1 MSLVAE
7 GVSVRFGGLAAIED
21 VSFTLEPGE
30 IVGLIGPNGAGKT
43 TLVNVLSGFQ
53 KPSAGEVR
61 LEGRRFVGATP
72 DAFARAGIARTF
84 QAVRLFKGL
93 SVSENLEVSLVANG
107 LSRRRARE
115 RAKALL
121 AEFLPGDRGRMP
133 AAALTYGEE
142 RKVGIAR
149 ALALEPRYLLLDEPA
164 AGMAAAEVEDLRSAI
179 VRVRAAYGCGILVV
193 EHNMALIFA
202 LCDRIHVLGS
212 GRTIASRLAGR
223 NQRQCESARGLSRR
237 VGERIRMSSSSEAV
251 LRVEDL
257 TIRYDVRDRRQR
269 RRRSKSARVRSS
281 RSSART
287 APAKARSCRRSPQS
301 RPEREAASKSAGAR
315 PMASLAAKS

>member
-1 MSLVAE
+1 MALVAE
-7 GVSVRFGGLAAIED
+7 GVSVRFGGLAAID
-21 VSFTLEPGE
+21 SVSFTLERGE

-61 LEGRRFVGATP
+61 LDGRRFDGATP
-72 DAFARAGIARTF
+72 DVFARAGVARTF
-84 QAVRLFKGL
+84 QAVRLFKQL
-93 SVSENLEVSLVANG
+93 NVSENLEVSLVANG
-107 LSRRRARE
+107 LSRSRARE

-121 AEFLPGDRGRMP
+121 AEFLPGDRGAMP

-164 AGMAAAEVEDLRSAI
+164 AGMATAEVEDLRGAI
-179 VRVRAAYGCGILVV
+179 VRVRAAYGCGVLVV

-212 GRTIASRLAGR
+212 GRTLAVGSPDAI
-223 NQRQCESARGLSRR
+223 SANAT
-237 VGERIRMSSSSEAV
+237 V
-251 LRVEDL
+251 
-257 TIRYDVRDRRQR
+257 
-269 RRRSKSARVRSS
+269 
-281 RSSART
+281 
-287 APAKARSCRRSPQS
+287 
-301 RPEREAASKSAGAR
+301 REAYLGVSENASA
-315 PMASLAAKS
+315 

>member
-7 GVSVRFGGLAAIED
+7 GVSVRFGGLAAID
-21 VSFTLEPGE
+21 GVSLTLEPGE
-30 IVGLIGPNGAGKT
+30 IAGLIGPNGAGKT

-61 LEGRRFVGATP
+61 LDGRRFDGATP

-84 QAVRLFKGL
+84 QAVRLFKRL

-107 LSRRRARE
+107 LSRSRARD

-121 AEFLPGDRGRMP
+121 AEFLPGDRGDMP

-149 ALALEPRYLLLDEPA
+149 ALALEPSYLLLDEPA
-164 AGMAAAEVEDLRSAI
+164 AGMAAAEVEDLRGAI
-179 VRVRAAYGCGILVV
+179 VRIRAAYGCGILVV

-212 GRTIASRLAGR
+212 GRALAVGSPGEISANAS
-223 NQRQCESARGLSRR
+223 
-237 VGERIRMSSSSEAV
+237 V
-251 LRVEDL
+251 
-257 TIRYDVRDRRQR
+257 
-269 RRRSKSARVRSS
+269 
-281 RSSART
+281 
-287 APAKARSCRRSPQS
+287 
-301 RPEREAASKSAGAR
+301 REAYLGVSENASA
-315 PMASLAAKS
+315 

>member
-7 GVSVRFGGLAAIED
+7 GVSVRFGGLGAIDD

-53 KPSAGEVR
+53 KPSAGEVS
-61 LEGRRFVGATP
+61 LDGHRFDGATP
-72 DAFARAGIARTF
+72 DAFARAGVARTF
-84 QAVRLFKGL
+84 QAVRLFKRL

-107 LSRRRARE
+107 LSRSRARD

-121 AEFLPGDRGRMP
+121 AEFLPGDRGAMP

-164 AGMAAAEVEDLRSAI
+164 AGMAAAEVEDLRAAV
-179 VRVRAAYGCGILVV
+179 VRVRTAYGCGILVV

-212 GRTIASRLAGR
+212 GKTLAIGAPD
-223 NQRQCESARGLSRR
+223 EISANTT
-237 VGERIRMSSSSEAV
+237 V
-251 LRVEDL
+251 
-257 TIRYDVRDRRQR
+257 
-269 RRRSKSARVRSS
+269 
-281 RSSART
+281 
-287 APAKARSCRRSPQS
+287 
-301 RPEREAASKSAGAR
+301 REAYLGVSENASA
-315 PMASLAAKS
+315 

>member
-1 MSLVAE
+1 MALVAE
-7 GVSVRFGGLAAIED
+7 GVSVRFGGLGAIDD

-53 KPSAGEVR
+53 KPSAGEVS
-61 LEGRRFVGATP
+61 LDGRRFDGATP
-72 DAFARAGIARTF
+72 DAFARAGVARTF
-84 QAVRLFKGL
+84 QAVRLFKRL

-107 LSRRRARE
+107 LSRSRARD

-121 AEFLPGDRGRMP
+121 AEFLPGDRGAMP

-164 AGMAAAEVEDLRSAI
+164 AGMAAAEVEDLRAAV
-179 VRVRAAYGCGILVV
+179 VRVRTAYGCGILVV

-212 GRTIASRLAGR
+212 GKTLAIGAPD
-223 NQRQCESARGLSRR
+223 EISANTT
-237 VGERIRMSSSSEAV
+237 V
-251 LRVEDL
+251 
-257 TIRYDVRDRRQR
+257 
-269 RRRSKSARVRSS
+269 
-281 RSSART
+281 
-287 APAKARSCRRSPQS
+287 
-301 RPEREAASKSAGAR
+301 REAYLGVSENASA
-315 PMASLAAKS
+315 

>member
-1 MSLVAE
+1 MSLVAD
-7 GVSVRFGGLAAIED
+7 GVSVRFGGLAAID
-21 VSFTLEPGE
+21 GVSFTLEPGA

-61 LEGRRFVGATP
+61 LDERRLVGAAP

-107 LSRRRARE
+107 LSRSRARE

-121 AEFLPGDRGRMP
+121 AEFLPGGRGATP
-133 AAALTYGEE
+133 ASALTYGEE
-142 RKVGIAR
+142 RKVGIVR

-164 AGMAAAEVEDLRSAI
+164 AGMAAAEAEDLRAAI
-179 VRVRAAYGCGILVV
+179 LRVRVAYGCGILVV

-202 LCDRIHVLGS
+202 LCDRIHALGS
-212 GRTIASRLAGR
+212 GRTIAVGSPAEIRANAKVREAYLGAP
-223 NQRQCESARGLSRR
+223 ESA
-237 VGERIRMSSSSEAV
+237 
-251 LRVEDL
+251 
-257 TIRYDVRDRRQR
+257 
-269 RRRSKSARVRSS
+269 SA
-281 RSSART
+281 
-287 APAKARSCRRSPQS
+287 
-301 RPEREAASKSAGAR
+301 
-315 PMASLAAKS
+315 

>member
-1 MSLVAE
+1 MSLVAD
-7 GVSVRFGGLAAIED
+7 GVSVRFGGLAAID
-21 VSFTLEPGE
+21 GVSFTLEPGA

-61 LEGRRFVGATP
+61 LDERRLVGAAP

-107 LSRRRARE
+107 LSRSRARE

-121 AEFLPGDRGRMP
+121 AEFLPGDRGATP
-133 AAALTYGEE
+133 ASALTYGEE

-164 AGMAAAEVEDLRSAI
+164 AGMAAAEVEDLRAAI
-179 VRVRAAYGCGILVV
+179 LRVRVAYGCGILVV

-202 LCDRIHVLGS
+202 LCDRIHALGS
-212 GRTIASRLAGR
+212 GRTIAVGSPAEIRANAKVREAYLGAP
-223 NQRQCESARGLSRR
+223 ESA
-237 VGERIRMSSSSEAV
+237 
-251 LRVEDL
+251 
-257 TIRYDVRDRRQR
+257 
-269 RRRSKSARVRSS
+269 SA
-281 RSSART
+281 
-287 APAKARSCRRSPQS
+287 
-301 RPEREAASKSAGAR
+301 
-315 PMASLAAKS
+315 

>member
-7 GVSVRFGGLAAIED
+7 GVSVRFGGLGAIDD

-53 KPSAGEVR
+53 KPSAGEVS
-61 LEGRRFVGATP
+61 LDGRRFDGATP
-72 DAFARAGIARTF
+72 DAFARAGVARTF
-84 QAVRLFKGL
+84 QAVRLFKRL

-107 LSRRRARE
+107 LSRSRARD

-121 AEFLPGDRGRMP
+121 AEFLPGDRGAMP

-164 AGMAAAEVEDLRSAI
+164 AGMAAAEVEDLRAAV
-179 VRVRAAYGCGILVV
+179 VRVRTAYGCGILVV

-212 GRTIASRLAGR
+212 GRTLAIGSP
-223 NQRQCESARGLSRR
+223 EEISANTK
-237 VGERIRMSSSSEAV
+237 V
-251 LRVEDL
+251 
-257 TIRYDVRDRRQR
+257 
-269 RRRSKSARVRSS
+269 
-281 RSSART
+281 
-287 APAKARSCRRSPQS
+287 
-301 RPEREAASKSAGAR
+301 REAYLGVTENVSV
-315 PMASLAAKS
+315 

>member
-1 MSLVAE
+1 MALVAE
-7 GVSVRFGGLAAIED
+7 GVSVRFGGLAAID
-21 VSFTLEPGE
+21 SVSFTLERGE

-61 LEGRRFVGATP
+61 LDGRRFDGATP
-72 DAFARAGIARTF
+72 DVFARAGVARTF
-84 QAVRLFKGL
+84 QAVRLFKQL
-93 SVSENLEVSLVANG
+93 NVSENLEVSLVANG
-107 LSRRRARE
+107 LSRSRARD

-121 AEFLPGDRGRMP
+121 AEFLPGDRGAMP

-164 AGMAAAEVEDLRSAI
+164 AGMAAAEVEDLRRAI
-179 VRVRAAYGCGILVV
+179 VRVGAAYGCGILVV

-212 GRTIASRLAGR
+212 GRTIAVGSPDEISANVTVREAYLGVS
-223 NQRQCESARGLSRR
+223 ESAS
-237 VGERIRMSSSSEAV
+237 
-251 LRVEDL
+251 
-257 TIRYDVRDRRQR
+257 T
-269 RRRSKSARVRSS
+269 
-281 RSSART
+281 
-287 APAKARSCRRSPQS
+287 
-301 RPEREAASKSAGAR
+301 
-315 PMASLAAKS
+315 

>member
-7 GVSVRFGGLAAIED
+7 GVSVRFGGLAAID
-21 VSFTLEPGE
+21 GVSFTLEPGE

-53 KPSAGEVR
+53 RPSAGEVR
-61 LEGRRFVGATP
+61 LEERRFVGAAP

-84 QAVRLFKGL
+84 QAVRLFKQL

-107 LSRRRARE
+107 LSRSRARE

-133 AAALTYGEE
+133 AGALTYGEE

-149 ALALEPRYLLLDEPA
+149 TLALEPRYLLLDEPA
-164 AGMAAAEVEDLRSAI
+164 AGMAAAEVEDLRGAI
-179 VRVRAAYGCGILVV
+179 VRIRAAYGCGILVV

-212 GRTIASRLAGR
+212 GRTLAVGSPD
-223 NQRQCESARGLSRR
+223 EISANTK
-237 VGERIRMSSSSEAV
+237 V
-251 LRVEDL
+251 
-257 TIRYDVRDRRQR
+257 
-269 RRRSKSARVRSS
+269 
-281 RSSART
+281 
-287 APAKARSCRRSPQS
+287 
-301 RPEREAASKSAGAR
+301 REAYLGVTENISV
-315 PMASLAAKS
+315 

>member
-1 MSLVAE
+1 MALVAE
-7 GVSVRFGGLAAIED
+7 GVSVRFGGLAAID
-21 VSFTLEPGE
+21 GVSFTLEPGE

-61 LEGRRFVGATP
+61 LDGRRFDGATP
-72 DAFARAGIARTF
+72 DVFARAGVARTF
-84 QAVRLFKGL
+84 QGVRLFKQL
-93 SVSENLEVSLVANG
+93 NVSENLEVSLVANG
-107 LSRRRARE
+107 LSRSRARE

-121 AEFLPGDRGRMP
+121 AEFLPGDRGAMP

-149 ALALEPRYLLLDEPA
+149 APALEPRYLLLDEPA
-164 AGMAAAEVEDLRSAI
+164 AGMATAEVEDLRGAI

-212 GRTIASRLAGR
+212 GRTIAVGSPDEISANVTVREAYLGVS
-223 NQRQCESARGLSRR
+223 ESAS
-237 VGERIRMSSSSEAV
+237 
-251 LRVEDL
+251 
-257 TIRYDVRDRRQR
+257 T
-269 RRRSKSARVRSS
+269 
-281 RSSART
+281 
-287 APAKARSCRRSPQS
+287 
-301 RPEREAASKSAGAR
+301 
-315 PMASLAAKS
+315 

>member
-1 MSLVAE
+1 MSLVAD
-7 GVSVRFGGLAAIED
+7 GVSVRFGGLAAID
-21 VSFTLEPGE
+21 GVSFTLEPGA

-61 LEGRRFVGATP
+61 LDERRLVGAAP

-107 LSRRRARE
+107 LSRSRARD

-121 AEFLPGDRGRMP
+121 AEFLPGDRGAMP

-164 AGMAAAEVEDLRSAI
+164 AGMAAAEVEDLRAAV
-179 VRVRAAYGCGILVV
+179 VRVRTAYGCGILVV

-202 LCDRIHVLGS
+202 LCDRIHVLSS
-212 GRTIASRLAGR
+212 GRTIAVGSPDEISANGKVR
-223 NQRQCESARGLSRR
+223 ESYLGA
-237 VGERIRMSSSSEAV
+237 
-251 LRVEDL
+251 
-257 TIRYDVRDRRQR
+257 
-269 RRRSKSARVRSS
+269 
-281 RSSART
+281 
-287 APAKARSCRRSPQS
+287 
-301 RPEREAASKSAGAR
+301 PERASA
-315 PMASLAAKS
+315 

>member
-1 MSLVAE
+1 MALVTE
-7 GVSVRFGGLAAIED
+7 GASVRFGGLAAID
-21 VSFTLEPGE
+21 GVSFTLEPGE

-43 TLVNVLSGFQ
+43 TLINVLSGFQ
-53 KPSAGEVR
+53 RPTAGEVR
-61 LEGRRFVGATP
+61 LEGRRFVDAVP

-93 SVSENLEVSLVANG
+93 SVSENLEVSLAANG

-121 AEFLPGDRGRMP
+121 AEFLPGDRGGMP
-133 AAALTYGEE
+133 ASALTYGEE

-164 AGMAAAEVEDLRSAI
+164 AGMAAAEVEDLRAAI
-179 VRVRAAYGCGILVV
+179 VRVRTAYGCGILVV

-212 GRTIASRLAGR
+212 GRTLAIGSP
-223 NQRQCESARGLSRR
+223 EEISANAT
-237 VGERIRMSSSSEAV
+237 V
-251 LRVEDL
+251 
-257 TIRYDVRDRRQR
+257 
-269 RRRSKSARVRSS
+269 
-281 RSSART
+281 
-287 APAKARSCRRSPQS
+287 
-301 RPEREAASKSAGAR
+301 REAYLGVSETVSA
-315 PMASLAAKS
+315 

>member
-7 GVSVRFGGLAAIED
+7 GVSVRFGGLAAIDEVTFSLD
-21 VSFTLEPGE
+21 PGE

-61 LEGRRFVGATP
+61 LEGRRFARATP
-72 DAFARAGIARTF
+72 DAFARTGVARTF

-93 SVSENLEVSLVANG
+93 SASENLEVSLVATG
-107 LSRRRARE
+107 VSRTSARE

-121 AEFLPGDRGRMP
+121 AEFLPGDRGHRP
-133 AAALTYGEE
+133 ASTLTYGEE

-149 ALALEPRYLLLDEPA
+149 ALALGPRYLLLDEPA
-164 AGMAAAEVEDLRSAI
+164 AGMAAAEVDDLGHAI
-179 VRVRAAYGCGILVV
+179 ARIRAAYGCGILVV

-212 GRTIASRLAGR
+212 GRTLAVGSPEAIR
-223 NQRQCESARGLSRR
+223 ANTRVREAYLGLS
-237 VGERIRMSSSSEAV
+237 ENA
-251 LRVEDL
+251 
-257 TIRYDVRDRRQR
+257 
-269 RRRSKSARVRSS
+269 SA
-281 RSSART
+281 
-287 APAKARSCRRSPQS
+287 
-301 RPEREAASKSAGAR
+301 
-315 PMASLAAKS
+315 